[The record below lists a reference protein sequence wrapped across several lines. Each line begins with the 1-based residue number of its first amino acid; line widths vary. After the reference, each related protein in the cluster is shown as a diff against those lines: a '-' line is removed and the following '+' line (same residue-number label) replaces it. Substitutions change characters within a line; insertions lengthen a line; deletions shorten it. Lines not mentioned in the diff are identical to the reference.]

1 MEDGSCIAGWM
12 AGYSLSLAQL
22 RLMVPER
29 RESGNSCFP
38 SWSARSLTAARPPQI
53 PSFSPAASSDS
64 GPTFLPI
71 NLTLAD
77 CARGTDG
84 YDVAAAASH
93 FSLLKRESQ
102 REALILSH
110 FNYWD
115 REQSESAEK
124 LLSEEGAKPLRRPRS
139 APPPLRS

>member
-12 AGYSLSLAQL
+12 AGYSLSLSLSLSLAQL

-53 PSFSPAASSDS
+53 PSFSPVASSDS

-93 FSLLKRESQ
+93 FSLLKRESLGSS
-102 REALILSH
+102 AFPFSH

-115 REQSESAEK
+115 IIGAEK
-124 LLSEEGAKPLRRPRS
+124 LVSEEGAKPPGRPQWR
-139 APPPLRS
+139 